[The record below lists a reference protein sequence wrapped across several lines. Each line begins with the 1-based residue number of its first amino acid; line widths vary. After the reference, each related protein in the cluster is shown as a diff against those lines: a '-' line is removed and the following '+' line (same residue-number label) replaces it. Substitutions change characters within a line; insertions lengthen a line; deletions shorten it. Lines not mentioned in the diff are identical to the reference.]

1 MVRLKYIGIL
11 LLCAC
16 IAVQPVTA
24 YAAAENTEKISVD
37 TSVSRAAKKEVKKAE
52 KKLIKDKDSKK
63 EVKKKI
69 QNTEKR
75 MDQLSERLDSL
86 SEEWLKMDKERKE
99 RQEDMKLRIQYMY
112 ENGNTDVLSLLLS
125 GSSTSSVLND
135 ADSAASLAEY
145 DRKKLDEYACVL
157 QDLKNSQDEIDEDIH
172 EMENLQD
179 ELHHLKNSLSEKII
193 QDKKNLSAAETKLQK
208 AEEEEERKRE
218 EKRRQMEEE
227 AKRKK
232 EAEAAA
238 AAAVSMQ
245 SMASVSGVSPSIPLQ
260 YSAVYNTGAQRLT
273 RRAGVVYY
281 NGHRETYYSQ
291 QVLPG
296 GGLSIP
302 GRHVAQDGTIRDGDG
317 YICVAAALNFMP
329 RGSTLMTSLGP
340 AKVYDTGCAYGTI
353 DIYVNW

>member
-1 MVRLKYIGIL
+1 MAKLKYIGIL

-16 IAVQPVTA
+16 MAVQPITA
-24 YAAAENTEKISVD
+24 YAAAEKISVD
-37 TSVSRAAKKEVKKAE
+37 TSASRSAKKEVKKAE

-75 MDQLSERLDSL
+75 MNQLSERLDSL

-112 ENGNTDVLSLLLS
+112 ENGNTGILSLLLS

-135 ADSAASLAEY
+135 ADSAVSLAEY
-145 DRKKLDEYACVL
+145 DRKKLDEYAGIL
-157 QDLKNSQDEIDEDIH
+157 QDLKNSQDKIDEDIH
-172 EMENLQD
+172 EMQNLQD
-179 ELHHLKNSLSEKII
+179 ELHRLKNSLSEKII
-193 QDKKNLSAAETKLQK
+193 KDKKSLSAAEKKLQK
-208 AEEEEERKRE
+208 AEEEENKQREEKRKQIEEERKRE
-218 EKRRQMEEE
+218 
-227 AKRKK
+227 
-232 EAEAAA
+232 AEAA

-245 SMASVSGVSPSIPLQ
+245 SVVSASGASPSIPLQ

-317 YICVAAALNFMP
+317 YICVAAALNFMS

>member
-1 MVRLKYIGIL
+1 MAKLKYIGIL

-16 IAVQPVTA
+16 MAVQPITA
-24 YAAAENTEKISVD
+24 YAAAEKISVD
-37 TSVSRAAKKEVKKAE
+37 TSASRSAKKEVKKAE

-75 MDQLSERLDSL
+75 MNQLSERLDSL

-112 ENGNTDVLSLLLS
+112 ENGNTGILPLLLS

-135 ADSAASLAEY
+135 ADSAVSLAEY
-145 DRKKLDEYACVL
+145 DRKKLDEYAGIL
-157 QDLKNSQDEIDEDIH
+157 QDLKNSQDKIDEDIH
-172 EMENLQD
+172 EMQNLQD
-179 ELHHLKNSLSEKII
+179 ELHRLKNSLSEKII
-193 QDKKNLSAAETKLQK
+193 KDKKSLSAAEKKLQK
-208 AEEEEERKRE
+208 AEEEENKQREEKRKQIEEERKRE
-218 EKRRQMEEE
+218 
-227 AKRKK
+227 
-232 EAEAAA
+232 AEAA

-245 SMASVSGVSPSIPLQ
+245 SVVSASGASPSIPLQ

-317 YICVAAALNFMP
+317 YICVAAALNFMS

>member
-1 MVRLKYIGIL
+1 MAKLKYIGIL

-16 IAVQPVTA
+16 MAVQPITA
-24 YAAAENTEKISVD
+24 YAAAEKISVD
-37 TSVSRAAKKEVKKAE
+37 TSASRSAKKEVKKAE

-75 MDQLSERLDSL
+75 MNQLSERLDSL

-112 ENGNTDVLSLLLS
+112 ENGNTGILSLLLS

-145 DRKKLDEYACVL
+145 DRKKLDEYAGIL
-157 QDLKNSQDEIDEDIH
+157 QDLKNSQDKINEDIH
-172 EMENLQD
+172 EMQNLQD
-179 ELHHLKNSLSEKII
+179 ELYRLKNSLSEKII
-193 QDKKNLSAAETKLQK
+193 KDKKSLSAAEKKLQK
-208 AEEEEERKRE
+208 AEEEENKQREEKRKQIEEERKRE
-218 EKRRQMEEE
+218 
-227 AKRKK
+227 
-232 EAEAAA
+232 AEAA

-245 SMASVSGVSPSIPLQ
+245 SVVSASGASPSIPLQ

>member
-1 MVRLKYIGIL
+1 MAKLKYIGIL

-16 IAVQPVTA
+16 MAVQPITA
-24 YAAAENTEKISVD
+24 YAAAEKISVD
-37 TSVSRAAKKEVKKAE
+37 TSASRSAKKEVKKAE

-75 MDQLSERLDSL
+75 MNQLSERLDSL

-112 ENGNTDVLSLLLS
+112 ENGNTGILSLLLS

-135 ADSAASLAEY
+135 ADSAVSLAEY
-145 DRKKLDEYACVL
+145 DRKKLDEYAGIL
-157 QDLKNSQDEIDEDIH
+157 QDLKNSQDKIDEDIH
-172 EMENLQD
+172 EMQNLQD
-179 ELHHLKNSLSEKII
+179 ELHRLKNSLSEKII
-193 QDKKNLSAAETKLQK
+193 KDKKSLSAAEKKLQK
-208 AEEEEERKRE
+208 AEEEENKQREEKRKQIEEERKRE
-218 EKRRQMEEE
+218 
-227 AKRKK
+227 
-232 EAEAAA
+232 AEA

>member
-1 MVRLKYIGIL
+1 M
-11 LLCAC
+11 
-16 IAVQPVTA
+16 AVQPITA
-24 YAAAENTEKISVD
+24 YAAAEKISVD
-37 TSVSRAAKKEVKKAE
+37 TSASRSAKKEVKKAE

-75 MDQLSERLDSL
+75 MNQLSERLDSL

-112 ENGNTDVLSLLLS
+112 ENGNTGILSLLLS

-135 ADSAASLAEY
+135 ADSAVSLAEY
-145 DRKKLDEYACVL
+145 DRKKLDEYAGIL
-157 QDLKNSQDEIDEDIH
+157 QDLKNSQDKIDEDIH
-172 EMENLQD
+172 EMQNLQD
-179 ELHHLKNSLSEKII
+179 ELHRLKNSLSEKII
-193 QDKKNLSAAETKLQK
+193 KDKKSLSAAEKKLQK
-208 AEEEEERKRE
+208 AEEEENKQREEKRKQIEEERKRE
-218 EKRRQMEEE
+218 
-227 AKRKK
+227 
-232 EAEAAA
+232 AEAA

-245 SMASVSGVSPSIPLQ
+245 SVVSASGASPSIPLQ

>member
-1 MVRLKYIGIL
+1 MAKLKYIGIL

-16 IAVQPVTA
+16 MAVQPITA
-24 YAAAENTEKISVD
+24 YAAAEKISVD
-37 TSVSRAAKKEVKKAE
+37 TSASRSAKKEVKKAE

-75 MDQLSERLDSL
+75 MNQLSERLDSL

-112 ENGNTDVLSLLLS
+112 ENGNTGILSLLLS

-145 DRKKLDEYACVL
+145 DRKKLDEYAGIL
-157 QDLKNSQDEIDEDIH
+157 QDLKNSQDKIDEDIH
-172 EMENLQD
+172 EMQNLQD
-179 ELHHLKNSLSEKII
+179 ELYRLKNSLSEKII
-193 QDKKNLSAAETKLQK
+193 KDKKSLSAAEKKLQK
-208 AEEEEERKRE
+208 AEEEENKQREEKRKQIEEERKRE
-218 EKRRQMEEE
+218 
-227 AKRKK
+227 
-232 EAEAAA
+232 AEAA

-245 SMASVSGVSPSIPLQ
+245 SVVSASGASPSIPLQ